1 MADIQLFMWHT
12 PGQSFCF
19 VYIQVSHYYYYILIS
34 EIDSILFY
42 LYIYISTTMY
52 VLSHF
57 RLLCPLNS
65 PGQNTGIG
73 CHTLLQGDSPDSG
86 TEPMSVTSPALAGS
100 SLPLAPCWM
109 EVHTCII

>member
-42 LYIYISTTMY
+42 LYISI
-52 VLSHF
+52 F
-57 RLLCPLNS
+57 
-65 PGQNTGIG
+65 IIIKIF
-73 CHTLLQGDSPDSG
+73 
-86 TEPMSVTSPALAGS
+86 
-100 SLPLAPCWM
+100 SLPKGVEGLLDRIAQM
-109 EVHTCII
+109 Y